1 MTDSPPTLPR
11 RHTAAPLADVLSDT
25 AQRDEMLAYL
35 RAELKVDENGDPVGA
50 QPSTVWE
57 NGYCAGVRYVY
68 RILKIVA
75 PPQRAEAAQRDAVL
89 EEVRQFSRTF
99 GWTFRMQDSLDVLIR
114 ALKGNADLQ
123 DVVVAS
129 GRSEGIPA
137 PAESASRVE
146 TRACYRECKGPGA
159 EGCEYPRCLS
169 GSASGRMGQRS
180 AV

>member
-1 MTDSPPTLPR
+1 
-11 RHTAAPLADVLSDT
+11 
-25 AQRDEMLAYL
+25 MLAYL

-57 NGYCAGVRYVY
+57 DGYCAGVRYVY

-75 PPQRAEAAQRDAVL
+75 PPQHVEAAQRDAVL
-89 EEVRQFSRTF
+89 EEVIEALEARAKDRSEMASR
-99 GWTFRMQDSLDVLIR
+99 GDEGAAYEADWTRSLYPLIR

-146 TRACYRECKGPGA
+146 TRACYRECKGPIS
-159 EGCEYPRCLS
+159 EGCEYPNCLEDQQS
-169 GSASGRMGQRS
+169 ISQKQSDRGVDLQGNRRGSER
-180 AV
+180 

>member
-1 MTDSPPTLPR
+1 M
-11 RHTAAPLADVLSDT
+11 SDGDKE
-25 AQRDEMLAYL
+25 RLIKKVMLDEP
-35 RAELKVDENGDPVGA
+35 KTQHV
-50 QPSTVWE
+50 
-57 NGYCAGVRYVY
+57 
-68 RILKIVA
+68 
-75 PPQRAEAAQRDAVL
+75 EAAQRDAVL
-89 EEVRQFSRTF
+89 EEVIEALEARAKDRSEMASR
-99 GWTFRMQDSLDVLIR
+99 GDEGAAYEADWTRSLYPLIR